1 MCKPERSARSTPLL
15 AFAALVLALL
25 TALACDPGQTA
36 PPAQPAD
43 LILAHAKVVTVDD
56 ARPLAEAV
64 AVAGDS
70 ILAVGS
76 AAEIERHRGPATRVL
91 DLGGKLVIPGFV
103 EGHGHFLGLGQAKM
117 QLDLTQIHNWDEA
130 VTLVAEAAKKV
141 KPGEWILGGGW
152 HQEKWD
158 RAPEPNVEGFPLHD
172 ALSAASPENPVFLDH
187 ASGHAVFVNAKAMEV
202 AGITATTP
210 DPAGGEILRDASGK
224 PTGLFRETA
233 ADLVA
238 RRTPPSQEEVLQ
250 AIELATDEC
259 LKKGVTSF
267 QDAGSPVELV
277 DLYRG
282 LAQAGKLRIRLW
294 VMYRDGNERLA
305 QALAAGPGFRDKFFT
320 AGGIKHSID
329 GALGSRGAWLLAPY
343 SDLPATTGLNT
354 TPVPVIEESA
364 KLAID
369 HGLQLCVHAIG
380 DRANRETLDLFE
392 RTFTAHPEK
401 KDLRWR
407 VEHAQHLDPAD
418 IPRFAKLGV
427 IASMQAIHCTSDGPW
442 VPSRI
447 GEERAAAGAY
457 VWRKLLDSGAVVSN
471 GTDVPVEDV
480 DPIPGFYAAVT
491 RKMKDGR
498 AFYPEQV
505 MTREEALRS
514 YTRDAAYAAFEEEE
528 KGTITAGKLA
538 DLTVLSRDL
547 LTVPEAEIPGTEVVY
562 TILGGKVVYAA
573 EGGQ

>member
-1 MCKPERSARSTPLL
+1 MPMRRDLLKRFASFLLPVTIVACGSSTQP
-15 AFAALVLALL
+15 V
-25 TALACDPGQTA
+25 
-36 PPAQPAD
+36 AQPAD
-43 LILAHAKVVTVDD
+43 LILTHAKVVTMDD
-56 ARPLAEAV
+56 ARPQAEAV
-64 AVAGDS
+64 AVAGGT

-76 AAEIERHRGPATRVL
+76 AEEIERHRGPETRVL
-91 DLGGKLVIPGFV
+91 DLGGKLVVPGFI
-103 EGHGHFLGLGQAKM
+103 EGHGHFLSLGQAKM
-117 QLDLTQIHNWDEA
+117 QLDLTAIRSWDEA
-130 VTLVAEAAKKV
+130 VAMVAEAAKKAA
-141 KPGEWILGGGW
+141 PGEWILGGGW

-158 RAPEPNVEGFPLHD
+158 RGPEPNVEGFPLHGG
-172 ALSAASPENPVFLDH
+172 LSAVSPDNPVFLDH
-187 ASGHAVFVNAKAMEV
+187 ASGHAVFVNAKAMEL
-202 AGITATTP
+202 AGVTAQTP
-210 DPAGGEILRDASGK
+210 DPPGGEILHDASGK

-238 RRTPPSQEEVLQ
+238 RRTPPSREENLQ

-282 LAQAGKLRIRLW
+282 LAEAGKLRLRLW
-294 VMYRDGNERLA
+294 VMYRDSNPKIAEAVANG
-305 QALAAGPGFRDKFFT
+305 GGYRDQFFY

-343 SDLPATTGLNT
+343 SDMPASSGLNT
-354 TPVPVIEESA
+354 TPIPEIEESA
-364 KLAID
+364 RLALD
-369 HGLQLCVHAIG
+369 HDLQLCVHAIG

-392 RTFTAHPEK
+392 RSFAAHPER

-418 IPRFAKLGV
+418 VPRFAKLGV

-442 VPSRI
+442 VPARI

-480 DPIPGFYAAVT
+480 DPLPGFHAAVT

-498 AFYPEQV
+498 AFYPDQV

-514 YTRDAAYAAFEEEE
+514 YTRDAAYAAFQETD
-528 KGTITAGKLA
+528 KGSITAGKLA

-547 LTVPEAEIPGTEVVY
+547 LTVPEEEIPGTRVVY

-573 EGGQ
+573 EGIR